1 LNSNSFV
8 LFELVCFSKKEKE
21 RKIRAQERNPVNPK
35 PQPGPAQ
42 TALENPTQIP
52 QAGPFLSLKP
62 VGRPTLC
69 LPSFLPSRPSSR
81 ERKAQHA
88 AQLLTIPQTSLSY
101 ARVALSPGTD
111 EAGPRVNVT
120 PRLPALRTAPLSP
133 ADKEVPQVS
142 SQQHPHASATF
153 RSLPPSAQPRHAHSP
168 SLTDRPHLSA
178 PLLPQT
184 ASPPQSLPRLAHLSA
199 LSSSPRRSRRTDSPR
214 SLRCAHVPSTHA

>member
-1 LNSNSFV
+1 VHKVVEFKFCLNSNSFV

-101 ARVALSPGTD
+101 ARVAFPLALTKLARASVSPR
-111 EAGPRVNVT
+111 ACPRSA
-120 PRLPALRTAPLSP
+120 PRHFLWLTRRPHKSAA
-133 ADKEVPQVS
+133 
-142 SQQHPHASATF
+142 QQHPHASATS
-153 RSLPPSAQPRHAHSP
+153 RSLPLSAQPRHAHSP
-168 SLTDRPHLSA
+168 SPTDRPHLSA

-199 LSSSPRRSRRTDSPR
+199 PSSSP
-214 SLRCAHVPSTHA
+214 